1 MKVVPLSEAK
11 ANLSRYAKLCH
22 DEPVVITVNGK
33 PSFQLVPFQESDD
46 LIDQLIDQHPGF
58 RNLLAARLHERRVPV
73 ATAERRL
80 VSHRRKRAKK
90 ADA

>member
-33 PSFQLVPFQESDD
+33 PSFQLVPFEESDD

-58 RNLLAARLHERRVPV
+58 RNLLAARLHERSVSV
-73 ATAERRL
+73 ATAQRRL
-80 VSHRRKRAKK
+80 VSHRPKRAKK
-90 ADA
+90 ARA